1 MGWVWNDDD
10 SKHSGADDFSVF
22 KDFENPRSSSGSDGD
37 GGERCATRKVVNTRC
52 RTEETEPGKFIRKCE
67 KTEQIFKDCIGRP
80 SEMVE
85 SNKEYTEEDVT
96 DQMTNGSYSIESS
109 VPFDFPGLRSDIE
122 NIERSFFGGLD
133 RFFEAAEEMKNGFFG
148 AFSIPRVFD
157 DDLSSP
163 RERRGIPIESHPPKE
178 GSPKSNKSDGE
189 VDLSGLARD
198 V

>member
-1 MGWVWNDDD
+1 MKHTSLD
-10 SKHSGADDFSVF
+10 SLLLIKLKTSGQLVIVQ
-22 KDFENPRSSSGSDGD
+22 
-37 GGERCATRKVVNTRC
+37 VVAN
-52 RTEETEPGKFIRKCE
+52 FLL
-67 KTEQIFKDCIGRP
+67 FVRP

-96 DQMTNGSYSIESS
+96 DQMTKGSHAIESS

-122 NIERSFFGGLD
+122 SIERNFFGNLD

-148 AFSIPRVFD
+148 AFNIPRIFD
-157 DDLSSP
+157 DDLSSS
-163 RERRGIPIESHPPKE
+163 RGRRGIPVESDPPKE
-178 GSPKSNKSDGE
+178 AFPEPNRSDGE

>member
-1 MGWVWNDDD
+1 MRI
-10 SKHSGADDFSVF
+10 SSLVF
-22 KDFENPRSSSGSDGD
+22 CFVFCNMWAFEWIVRVGD
-37 GGERCATRKVVNTRC
+37 NFLL
-52 RTEETEPGKFIRKCE
+52 FI
-67 KTEQIFKDCIGRP
+67 RP

-148 AFSIPRVFD
+148 AFNIPRVFD

>member
-22 KDFENPRSSSGSDGD
+22 KDFENPKSSSGSDGD

-148 AFSIPRVFD
+148 AFNIPRVFD

>member
-1 MGWVWNDDD
+1 MGWVWKNDDVSD
-10 SKHSGADDFSVF
+10 RYGADDFL
-22 KDFENPRSSSGSDGD
+22 NPRSSSSGGDGD
-37 GGERCATRKVVNTRC
+37 GGGGERCATRKIVSTKC

-67 KTEQIFKDCIGRP
+67 KTEQTFKDCIGRP

-85 SNKEYTEEDVT
+85 SNKEFTEEDVT
-96 DQMTNGSYSIESS
+96 DQMTKGSHAIESS

-122 NIERSFFGGLD
+122 SIERNFFSNLD

-148 AFSIPRVFD
+148 AFNIPRIFD
-157 DDLSSP
+157 DDLSSS
-163 RERRGIPIESHPPKE
+163 RGRRGIPVESHPPKE
-178 GSPKSNKSDGE
+178 AFPEPNRSDGE